1 MQFQMTARIDLAEFH
16 NGRHYTVVTTPAPDA
31 FSHPRRFKLQSDFP
45 LGNSGSSIECTVE
58 VSGIVRERK
67 FLDKHT
73 GQQRTFQEADVYLNV
88 SNFKPVGAAQP
99 SASKAG

>member
-45 LGNSGSSIECTVE
+45 LGTSGTSIECTVE

-67 FLDKHT
+67 YVDKSN
-73 GQQRTFQEADVYLNV
+73 GQPRTFQEADVYLNV
-88 SNFKPVGAAQP
+88 SNFKPVAAVQP
-99 SASKAG
+99 ATSKAG